1 MKLKFYMMSAL
12 LSIGLMSGVANAAY
26 FQIAPVPQANDG
38 EVVSVIGPNETIT
51 YSPFANVVSIW
62 NSNEVSPQDPDSVKD
77 SITDQFGGT
86 LSLVGQND
94 SFGGGQLTS
103 NPFNILAIHYGGPTG
118 GNEVLF
124 FFNTLMTA
132 FDVRIAPHGVS
143 NFRAFTGS
151 GGDIPPIAGNE
162 VPVPAAVW
170 LFGSGLLG
178 LIGAAR
184 KKSESA

>member
-38 EVVSVIGPNETIT
+38 EVASVVGPDETIT
-51 YSPFANVVSIW
+51 YSPFNKVASIW
-62 NSNEVSPQDPDSVKD
+62 NSNTVSPQDADSVKD
-77 SITDQFGGT
+77 SITDQFGGSLT
-86 LSLVGQND
+86 LVDDGD
-94 SFGGGQLTS
+94 FGGGLLETL

-132 FDVRIAPHGVS
+132 FDVEIAPHGVS

-184 KKSESA
+184 KKSATA

>member
-38 EVVSVIGPNETIT
+38 EVASVVGPDETIT

-62 NSNEVSPQDPDSVKD
+62 NSTDLLNQNPATIQT
-77 SITDQFGGT
+77 SITDQFGGSLT
-86 LSLVGQND
+86 LVDNGD
-94 SFGGGQLTS
+94 FGGGQLTS

-132 FDVRIAPHGVS
+132 FDVEIAPHGVS

-151 GGDIPPIAGNE
+151 GGTIPPIAGNQ

-178 LIGAAR
+178 LLGAAR
-184 KKSESA
+184 KKSAAA

>member
-1 MKLKFYMMSAL
+1 MKLKLYMMSAL

-26 FQIAPVPQANDG
+26 VQIAPPQANDG
-38 EVVSVIGPNETIT
+38 EVVIGTDTIT
-51 YSPFANVVSIW
+51 YSPFANVASIW
-62 NSNEVSPQDPDSVKD
+62 NSNTVSPQDADSVKD

-94 SFGGGQLTS
+94 SFGGGPLTS
-103 NPFNILAIHYGGPTG
+103 NPFNILAIHYGGQGG

-132 FDVRIAPHGVS
+132 FDVEIAPHEVS

-151 GGDIPPIAGNE
+151 GGTIPPIAGNQ

-184 KKSESA
+184 KKSAAA